1 MGKCVTGVGTVVQK
15 TVGKKSKAL
24 KSSGYRMQE
33 WIKQV
38 KEWGKMADRNLG
50 SAIKTL
56 KNPLNNK
63 NKRKAKG
70 K

>member
-1 MGKCVTGVGTVVQK
+1 
-15 TVGKKSKAL
+15 
-24 KSSGYRMQE
+24 MQE

-50 SAIKTL
+50 SAIQTL
-56 KNPLNNK
+56 KNPLNKK
-63 NKRKAKG
+63 NTRKAKG